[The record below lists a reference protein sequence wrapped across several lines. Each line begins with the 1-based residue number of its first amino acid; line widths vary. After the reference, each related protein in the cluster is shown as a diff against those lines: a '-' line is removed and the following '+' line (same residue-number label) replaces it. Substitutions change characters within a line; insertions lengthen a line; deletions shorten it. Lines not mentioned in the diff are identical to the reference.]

1 MQQSLHPRPGS
12 GHSDLDTLSLASSRS
27 VVASTIWSLERET
40 ARKVPRL
47 NDQQWIMHR
56 KKIGLS
62 RKIKSPKQ
70 KTGESKSRK
79 EDIVTFIRSNFKRKE
94 CVNYVHNPDGDTRDT
109 YTKVH
114 RHRPCHCGATA
125 EEHRTVSEHRA
136 GAASGPSQHPAILE
150 EEGEGDTRH
159 GIVINIEGPNDWKP
173 NLAIRDFPTNAFG
186 NIEFDGCLSLGS
198 KFVRLAADTEMEL
211 VRRLYCAALYITVL
225 HCTACTVLYCTGAA
239 AGGGP
244 LGDAQP
250 QAEARHRHHRW
261 RAELQTGG
269 PQAAD
274 IQGEKIKEES
284 HLSFFSPRDFCCR
297 LGWWAR

>member
-1 MQQSLHPRPGS
+1 MVSFPGTVKLRKGSLTA
-12 GHSDLDTLSLASSRS
+12 L
-27 VVASTIWSLERET
+27 

-94 CVNYVHNPDGDTRDT
+94 CVSYVHNPGGDTKDT

-125 EEHRTVSEHRA
+125 EEHRTVSEHRQ
-136 GAASGPSQHPAILE
+136 GAASGPSQHPTILE
-150 EEGEGDTRH
+150 EGEEGDTRH

-225 HCTACTVLYCTGAA
+225 HCTVLYCT
-239 AGGGP
+239 
-244 LGDAQP
+244 
-250 QAEARHRHHRW
+250 
-261 RAELQTGG
+261 
-269 PQAAD
+269 
-274 IQGEKIKEES
+274 IQVRRLVVDHWEM
-284 HLSFFSPRDFCCR
+284 LSPRPR
-297 LGWWAR
+297 LAIGIIGGAQNFKLEGRKQQTFKVRKSRKRVIFLQSA

>member
-70 KTGESKSRK
+70 KTGDSKSRK

-125 EEHRTVSEHRA
+125 EEHRTVSEHRQ
-136 GAASGPSQHPAILE
+136 GAANKHPTILE
-150 EEGEGDTRH
+150 EGEEGDTRH

-211 VRRLYCAALYITVL
+211 VRRLYCAALY
-225 HCTACTVLYCTGAA
+225 CT
-239 AGGGP
+239 
-244 LGDAQP
+244 
-250 QAEARHRHHRW
+250 
-261 RAELQTGG
+261 ELN
-269 PQAAD
+269 
-274 IQGEKIKEES
+274 
-284 HLSFFSPRDFCCR
+284 
-297 LGWWAR
+297 